1 MSLSQTGGG
10 GGGPPPPHREASTT
24 SINDA
29 PLQSLLQRRNL
40 ALANPQPVGKAGFDG
55 VGSRTRPFVRGPR
68 LPSRVGSCQR
78 QLCRPP
84 YHIQH
89 PVSTRPSRLVG
100 GVFSFERGLP
110 LSGVP
115 ARGPSGLGPASG
127 CVRAVSLRSYRRA
140 PTGTALPL
148 PAVSVPAEGRR
159 VTKRKLSYQSA
170 VLSAGSIVDV
180 PTAPPAPL

>member
-1 MSLSQTGGG
+1 LSLSQTGGG

-29 PLQSLLQRRNL
+29 PLQSLLQRRNI

-68 LPSRVGSCQR
+68 LPSRVGSGQR

-100 GVFSFERGLP
+100 GVCSFERGLP

-127 CVRAVSLRSYRRA
+127 MRARGVA
-140 PTGTALPL
+140 PVPL
-148 PAVSVPAEGRR
+148 PDRPRMRMPYRLSLSRSRRRGGGSPKENFPISLPCSQPAR
-159 VTKRKLSYQSA
+159 
-170 VLSAGSIVDV
+170 
-180 PTAPPAPL
+180 